1 MLKTQAEIARM
12 KGVSRKAVN
21 FFISKHTITPAGKKG
36 KLETFDTAAE
46 PMASYISGKRRQTKG
61 GAVKPTS
68 PKSASPAP
76 SVPALETPD
85 PPPDS
90 RPESKTPPDQVKIT
104 KPLNDLLKGRI
115 PDGQKPSAAFYMKAM
130 LIAEQNKDAAML
142 FKLGQIADKEDRDE
156 ILQSQMLLTERAK
169 EQIAQEKAERLKIE
183 NDIRRGMYM
192 DRDTVKMVF
201 GRFYAVHTSQLQP
214 LGLKLA
220 DTIDSIKPGPD
231 RHFKIQKL
239 IDDEI
244 FSALQSIQR
253 LMKDWTK
260 TA

>member
-1 MLKTQAEIARM
+1 MLKTQAEIARL

-21 FFISKHTITPAGKKG
+21 FFISKHAILPAGRKG
-36 KLETFDTAAE
+36 KLETFDTTAE
-46 PMASYISGKRRQTKG
+46 PMASYIAGKRSQ
-61 GAVKPTS
+61 VKNDTQ
-68 PKSASPAP
+68 SAPIP
-76 SVPALETPD
+76 ETPK
-85 PPPDS
+85 PPPDN
-90 RPESKTPPDQVKIT
+90 RPEPKPSADQVKIT

-115 PDGQKPSAAFYMKAM
+115 PAGQKPSAAFYMKAM
-130 LIAEQNKDAAML
+130 MIAEANKDAAML

-156 ILQSQMLLTERAK
+156 IMQRQMLLTEKAK
-169 EQIAQEKAERLKIE
+169 EEIAQEKAELMKIE
-183 NDIRRGMYM
+183 NNIRRGMYM
-192 DRDTVKMVF
+192 SKDIIKMVF

-220 DTIDSIKPGPD
+220 DTIDSIEEGTN

-244 FSALQSIQR
+244 FSALQNIQR
-253 LMKDWTK
+253 LMTDWIK